1 MQGRGSG
8 GLKERVGRPR
18 ELVPKPPP
26 APGPKAVLAPDAAE
40 GATHAQGFCLLFW
53 WAKMFFQ
60 FSTF

>member
-40 GATHAQGFCLLFW
+40 GA
-53 WAKMFFQ
+53 
-60 FSTF
+60 